1 MTQRKGRSHGS
12 LDYVREALN
21 PNEKIVHI
29 ANFHWFYDAMSWF
42 YLMCGVFLGMG
53 VLYGA
58 AMITLGWDVDKA
70 FPNIAPENKAEAFDK
85 VITHYGGLLNVIIDL
100 HWGMKLIAALIVL
113 WGVFTFLTRIIV
125 KYSTEI
131 CVTTNRMIY
140 KRGFI
145 ARYVG
150 ELKLDRLESVNV
162 WQGFF
167 GRIFNFGRV
176 IVHGVG
182 VGNIMLPEIADP
194 IRFRKALDYA
204 RHKVYET
211 RRQAFNDDIADGKL
225 DQDHA
230 LIDEIHGD
238 GI

>member
-1 MTQRKGRSHGS
+1 MAKRKGRSFSS

-42 YLMCGVFLGMG
+42 YLMFGVFLSMSIMF
-53 VLYGA
+53 GA
-58 AMITLGWDVDKA
+58 AQISLGWDVKRA
-70 FPNIAPENKAEAFDK
+70 FPDVTAETKAAAFDK
-85 VITHYGGLLNVIIDL
+85 VITHYGGLFNVIIGL
-100 HWGMKLIAALIVL
+100 HWGVKLMAALCLL
-113 WGVFTFLTRIIV
+113 WGVYTFVMRIII

-182 VGNIMLPEIADP
+182 VGNITLPEIADP
-194 IRFRKALDYA
+194 IRFRKALDFA
-204 RHKVYET
+204 RQKIYDT
-211 RRQAFNDDIADGKL
+211 RRQSFSDDMKDGTL
-225 DQDHA
+225 DHDHGV
-230 LIDEIHGD
+230 IDDIHGD

>member
-1 MTQRKGRSHGS
+1 MAKRKRSYKS
-12 LDYVREALN
+12 MDYVREALN
-21 PNEKIVHI
+21 PNEKVVHI

-42 YLMCGVFLGMG
+42 YLMFGVFLGMAA
-53 VLYGA
+53 LYGA
-58 AMITLGWDVDKA
+58 AQVTLGWGVKKA
-70 FPNIAPENKAEAFDK
+70 FPDIDPSQKELAFEK
-85 VITHYGGLLNVIIDL
+85 VVAHYGGFFNVMIDL
-100 HWGMKLIAALIVL
+100 HWGIKLIAALIVL
-113 WGVFTFLTRIIV
+113 WGVITFISRVIV

-182 VGNIMLPEIADP
+182 VGNIMLPEIDDP
-194 IRFRKALDYA
+194 IKFRKALDFA
-204 RHKVYET
+204 RQKIYET
-211 RRQAFNDDIADGKL
+211 RRNSFNEDIKDGKL
-225 DQDHA
+225 DHDHGV
-230 LIDEIHGD
+230 IDEIHGD

>member
-1 MTQRKGRSHGS
+1 MSKKRRSYKS
-12 LDYVREALN
+12 LDYVREALSRD
-21 PNEKIVHI
+21 EKVIHV
-29 ANFHWFYDAMSWF
+29 ANFHWFYDLMSWF
-42 YLMCGVFLGMG
+42 WLAMG
-53 VLYGA
+53 VAFGMATLYGA
-58 AMITLGWDVDKA
+58 ARITLGWDMSKA
-70 FPNIAPENKAEAFDK
+70 FPDIAKEQEGEAMKRVVD
-85 VITHYGGLLNVIIDL
+85 HYGGFFNVIVNL
-100 HWGMKLIAALIVL
+100 HWGVKLLAAAMVVWGLI
-113 WGVFTFLTRIIV
+113 TFVSRLIT

-194 IRFRKALDYA
+194 IRFRKALDFA
-204 RHKVYET
+204 RQKVYDD
-211 RRQAFNDDIADGKL
+211 RRKAFNDDIADGRL
-225 DQDHA
+225 DDNHGV
-230 LIDEIHGD
+230 LDDMHGD
-238 GI
+238 GV